1 MKQAS
6 KHVYQRAQRLYVEN
20 DQETMEYT
28 GIRCCKK
35 QGMLYYWGTYYSE
48 MKGVQYSLVDLCT
61 YFLKNDNDNV
71 TLVGSGQIS
80 RKI

>member
-1 MKQAS
+1 
-6 KHVYQRAQRLYVEN
+6 
-20 DQETMEYT
+20 
-28 GIRCCKK
+28 
-35 QGMLYYWGTYYSE
+35 MLYYWGTYYSE

-80 RKI
+80 QKI